1 MKFDYNKKYKQ
12 NNFKKEEDNKK
23 VNNKLEEG
31 EQLTITEVIEEPK
44 DDKDDKVFVNE
55 ESSNDETISNS
66 LEKYGTVVNCD
77 LLNVRREPNANSN
90 ILTVINADQKIKIL
104 DELDEFYR
112 VLIDDPI
119 NSYEGYCMKK
129 FIKIN

>member
-12 NNFKKEEDNKK
+12 NNTKQQEEIKQPII
-23 VNNKLEEG
+23 EEP
-31 EQLTITEVIEEPK
+31 VIEEPVIEEVIK
-44 DDKDDKVFVNE
+44 NE
-55 ESSNDETISNS
+55 EKDEHKTDDMISEHINE
-66 LEKYGTVVNCD
+66 EKYGIVVNCD
-77 LLNVRREPNANSN
+77 LLNVRREPNATST

>member
-44 DDKDDKVFVNE
+44 DDKVFVNE

-77 LLNVRREPNANSN
+77 LLNVRREPNTTSN

-104 DELDEFYR
+104 NELDEFYR

>member
-12 NNFKKEEDNKK
+12 NNLKKEEDNKK

-44 DDKDDKVFVNE
+44 DDKVFVNE

-66 LEKYGTVVNCD
+66 LEKYGIVANCD
-77 LLNVRREPNANSN
+77 LLNVRKEPNPTSN

-104 DELDEFYR
+104 EELDEFYR

-129 FIKIN
+129 FIKID

>member
-12 NNFKKEEDNKK
+12 NNLKKEEDNKK

-44 DDKDDKVFVNE
+44 DDKVFVNE
-55 ESSNDETISNS
+55 ESSNNETIYNS
-66 LEKYGTVVNCD
+66 LEKYGIVVNCD
-77 LLNVRREPNANSN
+77 LLNVRKEPNPTSN

-129 FIKIN
+129 FIKID